1 LPVSPLVRSNQNV
14 VYQVVAETFALGD
27 VLSQSSNHDLIVP
40 RDKPSIPVKVQQKQ
54 ESNDNRTRC

>member
-14 VYQVVAETFALGD
+14 VYQVVSETFALGN
-27 VLSQSSNHDLIVP
+27 VLSQPLNHDLIVP

-54 ESNDNRTRC
+54 KKQR